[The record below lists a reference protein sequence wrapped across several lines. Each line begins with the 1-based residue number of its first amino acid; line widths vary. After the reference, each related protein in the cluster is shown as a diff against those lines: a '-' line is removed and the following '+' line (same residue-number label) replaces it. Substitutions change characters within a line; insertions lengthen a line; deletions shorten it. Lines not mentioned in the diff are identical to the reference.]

1 MVDMYTPKPSMSTR
15 HLNDYFNTTP
25 VTTAEVVGQEFRSAA
40 RFGADALRSIGGAA
54 VRTFSEEESL
64 TLEEYKDSEF
74 FREGIKIG
82 PNGIKISAARDLAE
96 SYDRR
101 FSQNLIL
108 SRARNNIATSGAR
121 LGASLMGS
129 ILDPVNIG
137 LAFAAPFA
145 IGATATGRIAA
156 AKLASGL
163 SARYGTGA
171 ARFGVGAA
179 EGAIGAA
186 AFEPLA
192 LLGSKIQQDPNYGLF
207 DSFVNLTAGGI
218 LGGGIATVSGRIG
231 DALRRANPQTVNQA
245 MRVSVGQAI
254 EGKTIDP
261 TPVYKADPV
270 MRGLDADNV
279 INYKPEAV
287 GEKIR
292 ALAVTKVE
300 PDKLP
305 PALRPAQ
312 KKPTT
317 NITNF
322 IRQNGR
328 IDPKSIGSAEV
339 IAELDG
345 KQFSVQKK
353 GGKDIDEMILMLQ
366 EEGFFPHKMDSY
378 SDRATI
384 DDLTDAIRKDEMSQQ
399 NYFAINDPQAEAYKE
414 ALELSDRVYQL
425 NIDPM
430 GMTDEELFDAI
441 QTREGALTELEA
453 LELDRTK
460 GDGLTQQ
467 ELDDEIQRIYS
478 AKEDYGDLEEFLTP
492 LEEME
497 IEAQIFARQTQ
508 ADIDPEILTLQAE
521 VDAMASQG
529 MIPQS
534 FLNDIAEADGYV
546 SKAEVYEQVTNAGAT
561 CMVGKF
567 RP

>member
-1 MVDMYTPKPSMSTR
+1 MPDVFYPKLSNSTR
-15 HLNDYFNTTP
+15 HVSSYFESTP
-25 VTTAEVVGQEFRSAA
+25 AETGAVLGQEFRSAA
-40 RFGADALRSIGGAA
+40 RFGVDALRSIGGA
-54 VRTFSEEESL
+54 VGRMFSDEETL
-64 TLEEYKDSEF
+64 TLEEYKNSPF
-74 FREGIKIG
+74 FRQGVEVGPQGI
-82 PNGIKISAARDLAE
+82 NISAAKDLAE

-101 FSQNLIL
+101 YKRDLVL
-108 SRARNNIATSGAR
+108 SRARNTIGTSSAR
-121 LGASLMGS
+121 LGVSLMGS

-145 IGATATGRIAA
+145 IGATAAGRIAA
-156 AKLASGL
+156 AKVASGL
-163 SARYGTGA
+163 TTRYGTGT

-231 DALRRANPQTVNQA
+231 DALRRANPQTVNEA

-384 DDLTDAIRKDEMSQQ
+384 DDLTDAIRKDEMSNQ

-414 ALELSDRVYQL
+414 SLELSDRVSQL
-425 NIDPM
+425 NIEPM

-441 QTREGALTELEA
+441 QTREGALTQSEA

-460 GDGLTQQ
+460 GDGFTQQ
-467 ELDDEIQRIYS
+467 ELDDEIQRVYS
-478 AKEDYGDLEEFLTP
+478 AKEDYGDLEEFLP
-492 LEEME
+492 ILEEME
-497 IEAQIFARQTQ
+497 IEAQIFARQKQ

-534 FLNDIAEADGYV
+534 FLNDIAKADGYV

>member
-1 MVDMYTPKPSMSTR
+1 MYTPKPSTSTR
-15 HLNDYFNTTP
+15 HLNNYFSTTP
-25 VTTAEVVGQEFRSAA
+25 VGTAEVLGEEFRSAA
-40 RFGADALRSIGGAA
+40 RFGTDALRSIGGAV
-54 VRTFSEEESL
+54 VRGFSNEESL
-64 TLEEYKDSEF
+64 TLQEYKDSEF
-74 FREGIKIG
+74 FREGIEVG
-82 PNGIKISAARDLAE
+82 PSGIKISAAKDLAE

-101 FSQNLIL
+101 FSRDLVL
-108 SRARNNIATSGAR
+108 SRARNTIATSGAR

-145 IGATATGRIAA
+145 IGATVTGRIAA
-156 AKLASGL
+156 AKVASGL
-163 SARYGTGA
+163 TARYGTGT

-207 DSFVNLTAGGI
+207 DTFINLTAGGI
-218 LGGGIATVSGRIG
+218 LGGGIATVGGRIG

-254 EGKTIDP
+254 EGKTINP
-261 TPVYKADPV
+261 TPIYKADPV
-270 MRGLDADNV
+270 MRGLDSDNV

-292 ALAVTKVE
+292 ELVVVKGD
-300 PDKLP
+300 PKKLP

-322 IRQNGR
+322 IRQNGK

-339 IAELDG
+339 RAELDG
-345 KQFSVQKK
+345 NQFSIQKK
-353 GGKDIDEMILMLQ
+353 GGKNIDEMILMLQ
-366 EEGFFPHKMDSY
+366 DEGFFPHKMDSY
-378 SDRATI
+378 SDRADI
-384 DDLTDAIRKDEMSQQ
+384 DDLTDALRKDAMSER
-399 NYFAINDPQAEAYKE
+399 NYFSINDPQAAAYKE
-414 ALELSDRVYQL
+414 SLELQDRVYDL
-425 NIDPM
+425 NISPM
-430 GMTDEELFDAI
+430 GMTDEELFEAI
-441 QTREGALTELEA
+441 QIRESSLTESEA
-453 LELDRTK
+453 LDLERTK
-460 GDGLTQQ
+460 GDGFTQQ
-467 ELDDEIQRIYS
+467 ELDDEIQRVYS
-478 AKEDYGDLEEFLTP
+478 AKEDYGDLEEFLP
-492 LEEME
+492 ILEEME
-497 IEAQIFARQTQ
+497 LEAEIFARQKQ

-534 FLNDIAEADGYV
+534 FLNNIEEADGFV

>member
-1 MVDMYTPKPSMSTR
+1 MVDMYTPKPSSSTR
-15 HLNDYFNTTP
+15 HLNNYFSTTP
-25 VTTAEVVGQEFRSAA
+25 VSTGEVLGEEFRSAA
-40 RFGADALRSIGGAA
+40 RFGVDALRSIGGAVA
-54 VRTFSEEESL
+54 RGFSGEELL
-64 TLEEYKDSEF
+64 TLQEYRNSEF
-74 FREGIKIG
+74 FREGIEVG
-82 PNGIKISAARDLAE
+82 PQGIKISAAKDLAE

-101 FSQNLIL
+101 FSRDLVL
-108 SRARNNIATSGAR
+108 SRARNTIGTSTAR

-129 ILDPVNIG
+129 ILDPINIG

-145 IGATATGRIAA
+145 IGATVTGRIAA
-156 AKLASGL
+156 AKVASGL
-163 SARYGTGA
+163 TARYGTGT

-218 LGGGIATVSGRIG
+218 LGGGIATVGGRIG

-279 INYKPEAV
+279 VNYKPEAV

-292 ALAVTKVE
+292 TLAITKEE

-322 IRQNGR
+322 IKQNGKL
-328 IDPKSIGSAEV
+328 DTKSINTAEV
-339 IAELDG
+339 GAELDNAL
-345 KQFSVQKK
+345 FTAQKK
-353 GGKDIDEMILMLQ
+353 GGKNIDDMILLLQ
-366 EEGFFPHKMDSY
+366 DEGFFPHKIDSY
-378 SDRATI
+378 NDRATI
-384 DDLTDAIRKDEMSQQ
+384 DDLTDALRKDAMSNQ
-399 NYFAINDPQAEAYKE
+399 NYYSINDAKAEAYKE
-414 ALELSDRVYQL
+414 SLELTDRVYDL
-425 NIDPM
+425 NIEPM
-430 GMTDEELFDAI
+430 GMTDGELFDAI
-441 QTREGALTELEA
+441 QTREGALTQSEA
-453 LELDRTK
+453 FDLDRTK
-460 GDGLTQQ
+460 GDGFTQQ

-478 AKEDYGDLEEFLTP
+478 AKEDYGDLEEFLTE

-497 IEAQIFARQTQ
+497 LEAKIFARQKQ
-508 ADIDPEILTLQAE
+508 ADIDPEIFTLQAE